1 MSVSGHMSK
10 TSIKSHSRCVSETEK
25 QEMFYVLPSVVYPS
39 PNLGP
44 ENAIAVSTNSHTN
57 TLVKSHLKFR

>member
-25 QEMFYVLPSVVYPS
+25 QEMFYVLPSAVYLS
-39 PNLGP
+39 PKLGP
-44 ENAIAVSTNSHTN
+44 ENAVAVSTNSHTN
-57 TLVKSHLKFR
+57 TLVKLHLKFR